1 VPFINTAL
9 AGQYIP
15 LAISTGPC
23 PPPTIVTVPNVVGM
37 YYYDAQLAILGAGC
51 EIAPVVWGFAPPP
64 GGVNPQF
71 VYNQSPGAGYQSTSP
86 IQVTINVEGFP
97 IISSTGVIEPEP

>member
-1 VPFINTAL
+1 
-9 AGQYIP
+9 
-15 LAISTGPC
+15 
-23 PPPTIVTVPNVVGM
+23 
-37 YYYDAQLAILGAGC
+37 
-51 EIAPVVWGFAPPP
+51 
-64 GGVNPQF
+64 VNPQF